1 MNNLALVAQAKNI
14 QKNFKTTYMW
24 GTFGSIV
31 SATLIYN
38 KTKQYPQWYND
49 TRVAKLK
56 KFIGTKTWAFDCV
69 GLIKAIL
76 WGWSGKQMKDYGGA
90 TYSSN
95 GVPDLGADQMI
106 SCCKDVSKNFE
117 DIVIGEVVWKSGHIG
132 IYIGEGLVIE
142 STPAWKSGV
151 QISTFRDVPG
161 YNSRKWTKHGKLPW
175 VEYVAEEVEEEVE
188 VKPTEIKVD
197 GKTHKPNCVN
207 VDGSIYIKARDV
219 ATIFG
224 YDITAKGATPVFTKK

>member
-1 MNNLALVAQAKNI
+1 MNNLELVAQAKNI

-31 SATLIYN
+31 SATLIHN
-38 KTKQYPQWYND
+38 KTKQYPDWYTS
-49 TRVAKLK
+49 TRVEKLK
-56 KFIGTKTWAFDCV
+56 KLVGTKTWAFDCV
-69 GLIKAIL
+69 GLIKALL
-76 WGWSGKQMKDYGGA
+76 WGWQGIQMKDYGGA

-95 GVPDLGADQMI
+95 EVPDIGADQMI
-106 SCCKDVSKNFE
+106 SRCKGVSRDFDN
-117 DIVIGEVVWKSGHIG
+117 IMVGEAVWKSGHIG
-132 IYIGEGLVIE
+132 IYIGNGLVIE
-142 STPAWKSGV
+142 CTPSWKSGV
-151 QISTFRDVPG
+151 QISTFKGVTG
-161 YNSRKWTKHGKLPW
+161 YKSRKWTKHGKLPW
-175 VEYVAEEVEEEVE
+175 IDYVAEEAEEEVE

-224 YDITAKGATPVFTKK
+224 YGITAKGATPVFTKK